1 MWPPAPESARAA
13 LIVAARRGLPGVPG
27 APVVDLGDDGRAVVE
42 AARFDG
48 MAGFLAT
55 AIADGAVAADDE
67 SRVAAVDAW
76 RGALVGCVRVE
87 VLLVRVAELLDGA
100 GVRWRVT
107 KGAAIAHLD
116 YPDELSLRT
125 FGDVDLVIHP
135 ADWSRALA
143 ALTSAGFS
151 RPSPELRP
159 GFDVRFGKGAT
170 LVDDD
175 EMELD
180 LHLRFA
186 VGRFGVRA
194 HTEELFGR
202 ADHLVLG
209 GRRVLTLAGP
219 DRLLHACH
227 HLALG
232 GFSGLRV
239 ARDVAQLLLVSD
251 VDWER
256 TVATADRWGVTAVV
270 ARGIVRAWDRLELGV
285 AHPAVAWARGCHV
298 GHGDARALQVF
309 ESERPFREQ
318 ALTAIPALPV
328 RRLPAYLLALAAP
341 DAGSRPADGRSTVGH
356 VIARLRK
363 LLRGPRRP
371 S

>member
-1 MWPPAPESARAA
+1 MWPPAPESGRAA

-27 APVVDLGDDGRAVVE
+27 ASAEDIGDGGRAVVD

-48 MAGFLAT
+48 VAGFLAT
-55 AIADGAVAADDE
+55 AVIDGVVVADDE
-67 SRVAAVDAW
+67 TRAAAVDAW

-87 VLLVRVAELLDGA
+87 VLLVRVAELLDAA

-116 YPDELSLRT
+116 YAADVSLRT

-143 ALTSAGFS
+143 TLTASGFS

-170 LVDDD
+170 LVDDE
-175 EMELD
+175 EMEVD
-180 LHLRFA
+180 LHQRFA

-194 HTEELFGR
+194 HMEELFGR
-202 ADHLVLG
+202 ADHIVLG
-209 GRRVLTLAGP
+209 GRRVPTLAP
-219 DRLLHACH
+219 YDRLLHACH

-239 ARDVAQLLLVSD
+239 ARDVAQLLLVSG

-270 ARGIVRAWDRLELGV
+270 ARGMVRAWDRLELEV

-298 GHGDARALQVF
+298 GGGDARALDVF
-309 ESERPFREQ
+309 ERERPFREQ

-328 RRLPAYLLALAAP
+328 RRVPAYLLALAAP
-341 DAGSRPADGRSTVGH
+341 EARSAEGRSAVGH
-356 VIARLRK
+356 ATSRLRK
-363 LLRGPRRP
+363 LLRRPRP
-371 S
+371 PA